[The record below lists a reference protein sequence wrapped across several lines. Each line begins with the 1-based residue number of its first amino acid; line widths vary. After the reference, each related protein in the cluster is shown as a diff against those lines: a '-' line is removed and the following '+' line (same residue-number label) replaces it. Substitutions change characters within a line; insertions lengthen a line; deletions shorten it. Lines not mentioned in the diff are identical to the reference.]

1 MVKNMED
8 SAKKIA
14 VVTGASRGIGRAVAL
29 RLGCAGWQVVVAYH
43 TDRAA
48 ADDVCAG
55 IAAAGGSALAHAA
68 DVADEE
74 QVAGLFAAA
83 RAAFGEP
90 TLLVNNAGV
99 AHFGLLQDMTAAE
112 WRRLMAVDLDGAFYC
127 IKQALPAMISARRG
141 CIVNISSVWG
151 EVGASC
157 EVAYSAAKGGLIALS
172 RALAKEVGPSGVR
185 VNCITPG
192 VIDTDMNAW
201 LSAADVAEL
210 ADATPLGRIGT
221 ADEVAA
227 LVEFLAGDAAA
238 FITGEVIGVNGGW
251 RG

>member
-1 MVKNMED
+1 ME
-8 SAKKIA
+8 KIA
-14 VVTGASRGIGRAVAL
+14 LITGASRGIGRAVAL
-29 RLGCAGWQVVVAYH
+29 RLGRAGWQVVVNYH
-43 TDRAA
+43 TNRVAA
-48 ADDVCAG
+48 EDVCAK
-55 IAAAGGSALAHAA
+55 ICAAGGRAVAVPA
-68 DVADEE
+68 DVADDE
-74 QVAGLFAAA
+74 QVGELFAAA

-99 AHFGLLQDMTAAE
+99 AHIGLLQDMTAQE
-112 WRRLMAVDLDGAFYC
+112 WRRLMAVNLDGAFHC
-127 IKQALPAMISARRG
+127 IREALPAMISAKRG

-157 EVAYSAAKGGLIALS
+157 EAAYSAAKGGLIALS

-192 VIDTDMNAW
+192 VIDTEMNAA
-201 LSAADVAEL
+201 LSEGDLVEL
-210 ADATPLGRIGT
+210 ADCTPLGRIGT

-227 LVEFLAGDAAA
+227 LVEFLAGEGAA
-238 FITGEVIGVNGGW
+238 FVTGEVIGVNGGW

>member
-1 MVKNMED
+1 M
-8 SAKKIA
+8 KKIA
-14 VVTGASRGIGRAVAL
+14 LVTGASRGIGRAVAL
-29 RLGCAGWQVVVAYH
+29 RLGRAGWQVVVAYH
-43 TDRAA
+43 TDAA
-48 ADDVCAG
+48 AANEVCAG
-55 IAAAGGSALAHAA
+55 IKAAGGRAVAHAV

-112 WRRLMAVDLDGAFYC
+112 WRRLMAVNLDGAFFC
-127 IKQALPAMISARRG
+127 TRQALSAMIRARCG
-141 CIVNISSVWG
+141 CIINISSVWG

-157 EVAYSAAKGGLIALS
+157 EVAYSAAKGGLIAMT
-172 RALAKEVGPSGVR
+172 RALAKELGPSGVR

-192 VIDTDMNAW
+192 VINTDMNAR
-201 LSAADVAEL
+201 LSAADMAEL
-210 ADATPLGRIGT
+210 AEATPLGRIGT

-238 FITGEVIGVNGGW
+238 FITGEVVGVNGGW